1 MRRHFNFLSSVR
13 TPVSSVVIAPGKA
26 GSSKRLIQLS
36 RWWLRFVMA
45 AALVCLGSWV
55 SFAQFS
61 GGSLVRLEG
70 GNFVDEDT
78 VRTAREVES
87 HSSGGDTPVWV
98 NTKGFEKDVFTFTR
112 VIFKTGLRSDVDY
125 NRREV
130 QMAPGLGGIGPRFS
144 WWVDFPDA
152 DLNFSYRLQQMTST
166 RVDPD
171 ARVLKL
177 TDPELFE
184 QPFIYMEHPGYMML
198 KDDEV
203 TALRKYL
210 RNGGSLYINDFW
222 SAQEWGGF
230 EREMQRVL
238 PGENWV
244 DLPLSHPIFHCV
256 FPLQGPM
263 HKLQVPTMQFWNQA
277 HDPDN
282 PTTTPPLQRVD
293 RGEGSDEMHVRA
305 WLDEKQRIRVLAIH
319 NCDLSDGWEREGEN
333 PDYFHTFSEKISY
346 PLGINIIFYMMTH

>member
-1 MRRHFNFLSSVR
+1 MRRALLV
-13 TPVSSVVIAPGKA
+13 
-26 GSSKRLIQLS
+26 
-36 RWWLRFVMA
+36 
-45 AALVCLGSWV
+45 AALAGLGSWGA
-55 SFAQFS
+55 FAQFS
-61 GGSLVRLEG
+61 GSTGSLVRLEG
-70 GNFVDEDT
+70 GIVVDEDT

-98 NTKGFEKDVFTFTR
+98 NPRGFEKDVFTFTR
-112 VIFKTGLRSDVDY
+112 VVFKTGLRNGVNYS
-125 NRREV
+125 R
-130 QMAPGLGGIGPRFS
+130 QSLMGMGIGPRFS

-171 ARVLKL
+171 GRVLKL

-184 QPFIYMEHPGYMML
+184 QPFIYMEHPGYMLL

-210 RNGGSLYINDFW
+210 RNGGVLYINDFW
-222 SAQEWGGF
+222 SAIEWTGF
-230 EREMQRVL
+230 ETEMQRVL

-244 DLPLSHPIFHCV
+244 DLPLSHPIFNCV
-256 FPLQGPM
+256 FPLEGPM
-263 HKLQVPTMQFWNQA
+263 KKLQVPTMQFWNPA
-277 HDPDN
+277 HNNDDPSS
-282 PTTTPPLQRVD
+282 PPLQTVY
-293 RGEGSDEMHVRA
+293 RGEGSDEMHIRA
-305 WLDEKQRIRVLAIH
+305 WLDEKQRIRVIAIH

-346 PLGINIIFYMMTH
+346 PLGINIIFYVMTH